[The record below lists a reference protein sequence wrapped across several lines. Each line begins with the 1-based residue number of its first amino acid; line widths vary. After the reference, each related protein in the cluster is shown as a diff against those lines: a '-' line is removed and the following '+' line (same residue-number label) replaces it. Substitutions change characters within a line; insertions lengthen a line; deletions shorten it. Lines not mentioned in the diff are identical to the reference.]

1 MNKSPGQEN
10 DMNGS
15 ALLTDLYELYMMQAY
30 RAEGMDGIAVFDFI
44 VRKLPAGRNFL
55 VFAGLDDVLAYLEGL
70 AFGQE
75 ELGWLRSTG
84 RFSESFLRYLG
95 AFRFTGKVDAMP
107 EGTVFFAGEPVLRV
121 TAPIAQAQLIE
132 SRVINLLQFSI
143 LVASKAV
150 RCVLAAQGREL
161 VDFGMRRAHG
171 AEAAMLA
178 ARCSFLAGFD
188 ATATV
193 LAGQRYGIPVA
204 GTMAHAY
211 VQAHGSEEQAFAAFV
226 HGCRDG
232 STLLVDTYDVPR
244 ALEHAIALVR
254 RLHDGGTGHVA
265 AVRIDSGDLAEQ
277 ARLARR
283 MLDEAGCG
291 DVRIAVSGDLDEYR
305 IATLVEQGAPIDSFG
320 VGTRMATSADAPF
333 LDCAYKLAEYD
344 GQGRRKRSPGK
355 ETYPGRK
362 QVFRRLDDA
371 GIVVEDTVGLE
382 TEYVRGRPLL
392 QPVMLEGRR
401 CCPDCTL
408 AHMRQELRSQLASLP
423 AGLTALAEAAPPPV
437 RISRGL
443 AQLTTVVDFQSG

>member
-15 ALLTDLYELYMMQAY
+15 ALLTDVYELHMMQAY

-55 VFAGLDDVLAYLEGL
+55 VAAGLEEVLAYLEGL

-143 LVASKAV
+143 LAASKAV

-193 LAGQRYGIPVA
+193 LAGQHYGIPVC
-204 GTMAHAY
+204 
-211 VQAHGSEEQAFAAFV
+211 Q
-226 HGCRDG
+226 D
-232 STLLVDTYDVPR
+232 
-244 ALEHAIALVR
+244 
-254 RLHDGGTGHVA
+254 
-265 AVRIDSGDLAEQ
+265 
-277 ARLARR
+277 
-283 MLDEAGCG
+283 
-291 DVRIAVSGDLDEYR
+291 
-305 IATLVEQGAPIDSFG
+305 
-320 VGTRMATSADAPF
+320 ATSECN
-333 LDCAYKLAEYD
+333 LTEV
-344 GQGRRKRSPGK
+344 
-355 ETYPGRK
+355 K
-362 QVFRRLDDA
+362 QK
-371 GIVVEDTVGLE
+371 
-382 TEYVRGRPLL
+382 
-392 QPVMLEGRR
+392 PV
-401 CCPDCTL
+401 
-408 AHMRQELRSQLASLP
+408 HP
-423 AGLTALAEAAPPPV
+423 A
-437 RISRGL
+437 
-443 AQLTTVVDFQSG
+443 

>member
-1 MNKSPGQEN
+1 
-10 DMNGS
+10 MNGS
-15 ALLTDLYELYMMQAY
+15 ALLTDLYELHMMQAY

-55 VFAGLDDVLAYLEGL
+55 VAAGLEDVLAYLEGL
-70 AFGQE
+70 SFEQE
-75 ELGWLRSTG
+75 QLGWLRGTG
-84 RFSESFLRYLG
+84 WFSESFLRYLAG
-95 AFRFTGKVDAMP
+95 FRFAGKVDAMP

-143 LVASKAV
+143 LAASKAV

-226 HGCRDG
+226 HSCRNA

-244 ALEHAIALVR
+244 ALERAIALVR
-254 RLHDGGTGHVA
+254 CLRDGGTGHVA
-265 AVRIDSGDLAEQ
+265 AVRIDSGDLAAQ

-283 MLDEAGCG
+283 MLDEAGCR

-305 IATLVEQGAPIDSFG
+305 IAALVDDGAPIDSFG

-344 GQGRRKRSPGK
+344 GQGRRKRSAGK

-371 GIVVEDTVGLE
+371 GTVVEDTVGLE
-382 TEYVRGRPLL
+382 TEYVRGLPLL
-392 QPVMLEGRR
+392 QPVMLAGRR
-401 CCPDCTL
+401 CCPDWTL

-423 AGLTALAEAAPPPV
+423 AGIKTLEEAAPPPV
-437 RISRGL
+437 RISPGL
-443 AQLTTVVDFQSG
+443 TQLTTMVDFQLG

>member
-1 MNKSPGQEN
+1 MSV
-10 DMNGS
+10 S
-15 ALLTDLYELYMMQAY
+15 ALLTDLYELHMMQAY

-55 VFAGLDDVLAYLEGL
+55 VAAGLEEVLAYLEGL

-333 LDCAYKLAEYD
+333 LDCAYKLVAYD
-344 GQGRRKRSPGK
+344 GKPRRKRSEGKATWPGC
-355 ETYPGRK
+355 K
-362 QVFRRLDDA
+362 QVWRTCNDQGRILHD
-371 GIVVEDTVGLE
+371 VVGLQE
-382 TEYVRGRPLL
+382 ESHAGTPLL
-392 QPVMLEGRR
+392 ECVMRGGQRTRESPSLAASRAHARAELAAL
-401 CCPDCTL
+401 PD
-408 AHMRQELRSQLASLP
+408 ALRSL
-423 AGLTALAEAAPPPV
+423 EIAAPPPV
-437 RISRGL
+437 SISPALQAL
-443 AQLTTVVDFQSG
+443 AARLDARAA